1 MSIDNNII
9 NEIKDKANIVD
20 IISEYVDLKNN
31 GSSYKSC
38 CPFHNENT
46 PSFVVSENKQIYK
59 CFGCGRS
66 GDVIKFIQDIEN
78 VDFIDALK
86 ILGEK
91 LNIDISLRNNEG
103 YFGQEKSEAEL
114 REINTEAARFYYKKL
129 VNTTFAIDYLKN
141 RGILPEMIKEFGIG
155 YADNSF
161 ELLNVLKGKF
171 SKESLVESGIFIQK
185 DNKIYS
191 RFRNRMMFPIFDT
204 RNKVIAFGGR
214 QMDDYGPKY
223 LNSPETKIFLKKN
236 NLYGYNIARKNL
248 INKSIFLVEG
258 YMDVIKMHQFGY
270 KNTVASLGTS
280 LTTEQAKLIKKTADK
295 LYVIYDSDIAGI
307 QASLRA
313 LEIALEEGL
322 EVKVVSIIESK
333 DPDEYL
339 SKYGKDSFEVLLD
352 KADDYLIFNIKNI
365 RSRYNLK
372 SESQMIDFLKESVE
386 FIKKYLNKFNSSHIF
401 VENAIYF
408 LSSESGYSVKS
419 IGQDIFGKYFSTKQF
434 SRNNE
439 ELDTETSHADVN
451 QIMHSDALEIDKRE
465 KMILAN
471 IIMGNI
477 NLEYFSINDFG
488 IKENRRIYASL
499 TNGTFDDKE
508 LFSGYYSKIE
518 TEELYL
524 LEKNMRNIALEKQID
539 YFEKL
544 QLRLLESG
552 DEYSLRL
559 ALKIGQHIINLNN
572 RKISK

>member
-191 RFRNRMMFPIFDT
+191 RFRNRIMFPIFDT

-295 LYVIYDSDIAGI
+295 LYVIYDSDSAGI

-419 IGQDIFGKYFSTKQF
+419 IGQDIFGKYFSIKQF

-451 QIMHSDALEIDKRE
+451 QIMHSDAFEIDKRE

-524 LEKNMRNIALEKQID
+524 LKKNMRNIALEKQID

>member
-129 VNTTFAIDYLKN
+129 INTTFAIDYLKN
-141 RGILPEMIKEFGIG
+141 RGVLPEMIKEFGIG

-295 LYVIYDSDIAGI
+295 LYVIYDSDSAGI

-419 IGQDIFGKYFSTKQF
+419 IGQDIFGKYFSIKQF

-451 QIMHSDALEIDKRE
+451 QIMHSDAFEIDKRE

-508 LFSGYYSKIE
+508 LFYGYYSKIE

-524 LEKNMRNIALEKQID
+524 LKKNMRNIALEKQID

>member
-103 YFGQEKSEAEL
+103 YFGQEKAEAEL

-129 VNTTFAIDYLKN
+129 VNTTFAIDYHKN
-141 RGILPEMIKEFGIG
+141 RGVLPEMIKEFGIG

-191 RFRNRMMFPIFDT
+191 RFRNRIMFPIFDT

-339 SKYGKDSFEVLLD
+339 S
-352 KADDYLIFNIKNI
+352 
-365 RSRYNLK
+365 
-372 SESQMIDFLKESVE
+372 
-386 FIKKYLNKFNSSHIF
+386 
-401 VENAIYF
+401 
-408 LSSESGYSVKS
+408 
-419 IGQDIFGKYFSTKQF
+419 
-434 SRNNE
+434 
-439 ELDTETSHADVN
+439 
-451 QIMHSDALEIDKRE
+451 
-465 KMILAN
+465 
-471 IIMGNI
+471 
-477 NLEYFSINDFG
+477 
-488 IKENRRIYASL
+488 
-499 TNGTFDDKE
+499 
-508 LFSGYYSKIE
+508 
-518 TEELYL
+518 
-524 LEKNMRNIALEKQID
+524 
-539 YFEKL
+539 
-544 QLRLLESG
+544 
-552 DEYSLRL
+552 
-559 ALKIGQHIINLNN
+559 
-572 RKISK
+572 